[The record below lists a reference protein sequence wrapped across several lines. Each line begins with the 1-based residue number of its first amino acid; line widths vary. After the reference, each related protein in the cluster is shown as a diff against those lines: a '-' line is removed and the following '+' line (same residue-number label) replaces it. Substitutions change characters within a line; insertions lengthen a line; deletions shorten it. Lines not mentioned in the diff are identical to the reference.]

1 MSIIYDNN
9 TKSFHLTA
17 NNTSYILQIHEDGYL
32 SHIYFG
38 RKLRNFNCNNL
49 LALRERCSFS
59 PSPNQNNRML
69 TLDTLPQEYP
79 SYGTS
84 DFRTPAYSVQL
95 ENGST
100 ITDLRYESHKII
112 NGKPKLEGLPATYV
126 ENDDEAQTLEIT
138 MFDELIGLKVIL
150 SYTAYENYDAITRSV
165 RFINCGSEDLKLLRA
180 LSMNIDFNNS
190 DYDFLHLHGAWTRER
205 HIEKT
210 PLLIGTQSVES
221 RRGSSSHN
229 QNPFIALLSKDATEE
244 NGEVYGFSL
253 VYSGS
258 FLAQA
263 EVDQYKTTRVSLG
276 INPFDF
282 SWLLKPNETFQ
293 TPEVVMVYSSN
304 GLGEMSRTYHRLY
317 RKRLCRGIY
326 RDKTRPILVNNWE
339 ATYFDFNADKIENI
353 GKAAKELGIELFV
366 LDDGWFGKR
375 DNDNSSLGDWFVD
388 RNKLPNGL
396 DDLGNRINNLGL
408 QFGLWFEPEMVSPDS
423 DLYRAHPDWCL
434 HVPGR
439 YRTQGRN
446 QLVLDLSREDVCD
459 YIVDSL
465 SSILSSVNISYVKW
479 DYNRNMTEIGSPLLP
494 PERQRETAHRY
505 MLGLYKVYEKLVTAF
520 PNVLFEG
527 CSGGGGRFDP
537 GTLYYMPQ
545 IWTSDDTDS
554 VERLKIQYGT
564 SIVYPI
570 STMGAHVSAVPN
582 HQVHRNTS
590 LKMRGDV
597 AMLGNFGY
605 ELDLTKFSDEEKET
619 VQEQVKAY
627 KELRELVQFGDMY
640 RLINPFE
647 KSEASFMVVAEDK
660 AEAFVSYFKILTTP
674 NEPIKRL
681 YLRGLDPDKN
691 YSVEGEGTSGMIFG
705 GDELMYGGITIP
717 DLQGDYQST
726 TWKIKAV

>member
-1 MSIIYDNN
+1 MSIIYNEDI
-9 TKSFHLTA
+9 KSFHLTA
-17 NNTSYILQIHEDGYL
+17 KNTSYILQIHEDGYL
-32 SHIYFG
+32 SHVYFG
-38 RKLRNFNCNNL
+38 RKLRNFNIDNL
-49 LALRERCSFS
+49 LAIRERCSFS
-59 PSPNQNNRML
+59 PNPNSDNNIL
-69 TLDTLPQEYP
+69 SLDTLPQEYP

-84 DFRTPAYSVQL
+84 DFRAPAYSVQL

-112 NGKPKLEGLPATYV
+112 NGKPELEGLPGTYV
-126 ENDDEAQTLEIT
+126 ESDDEAQTLEIT
-138 MFDELIGLKVIL
+138 LFDELIGLKVIL
-150 SYTAYENYDAITRSV
+150 SYTAYENYDAITRNA

-190 DYDFLHLHGAWTRER
+190 NYDFMHLHGAWARER

-229 QNPFIALLSKDATEE
+229 QNPFIALLSKGADEE
-244 NGEVYGFSL
+244 NGDVYGFSL

-258 FLAQA
+258 FLAQT

-282 SWLLKPNETFQ
+282 SWLLKPTETFQ

-304 GLGEMSRTYHRLY
+304 GLGEMSRTYHKLY

-339 ATYFDFNADKIENI
+339 ATYFDFNAEKIENI

-375 DNDNSSLGDWFVD
+375 NGDNSSLGDWFVD
-388 RNKLPNGL
+388 KNKLPNGL
-396 DDLGNRINNLGL
+396 DDLGNRINNLSL

-423 DLYRAHPDWCL
+423 DLYKSHPDWCL

-439 YRTQGRN
+439 SRTQGRN
-446 QLVLDLSREDVCD
+446 QLVLDLSREDVCE

-520 PNVLFEG
+520 PNILFEG

-545 IWTSDDTDS
+545 IWTSDDTDA

-582 HQVHRNTS
+582 HQVHRKTS

-605 ELDLTKFSDEEKET
+605 ELDLTKFTDEEKET
-619 VQEQVKAY
+619 VKDQVKAY
-627 KELRELVQFGDMY
+627 KKLRELVQFGDMY
-640 RLINPFE
+640 RLLNPFE

-660 AEAFVSYFKILTTP
+660 TEAFVSYFRVLATP

-681 YLRGLDPDKN
+681 YLRGLAPDKN
-691 YSVEGEGTSGMIFG
+691 YSVEGLQGIFG

-717 DLQGDYQST
+717 DLQGDYQSI
-726 TWKIKAV
+726 TWTIKEI